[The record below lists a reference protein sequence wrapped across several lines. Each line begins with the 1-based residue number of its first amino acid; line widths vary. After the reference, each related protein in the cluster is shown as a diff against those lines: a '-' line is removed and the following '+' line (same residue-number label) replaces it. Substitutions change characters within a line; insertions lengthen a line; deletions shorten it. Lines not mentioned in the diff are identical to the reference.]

1 MDGEPCDD
9 QRGDALTGLGNWRQA
24 IPLLQRDLER
34 GAASALVFCDLD
46 HFANFNHRNGHSR
59 GDELLRLVA
68 SVLRSVTEQAARH
81 DERAAYRIGGEEFL
95 ILLSGSDLHEAEA
108 LAQEARRK
116 IKELPTQSEGPFSA
130 RFAIAAWTDGQ
141 APTFASLLDAAEDSL
156 RRSPKRDAV
165 VIISLER

>member
-1 MDGEPCDD
+1 M
-9 QRGDALTGLGNWRQA
+9 
-24 IPLLQRDLER
+24 PLLQRDLER

-46 HFANFNHRNGHSR
+46 QFASFNYRNGHSR
-59 GDELLRLVA
+59 GDELLRLVG
-68 SVLRSVTEQAARH
+68 SVLTSVTEHAAGH
-81 DERAAYRIGGEEFL
+81 DERVAYRVGGEEFL
-95 ILLSGSDLHEAEA
+95 IRLSDSDLHEAEA

-141 APTFASLLDAAEDSL
+141 APTLTSLLDAAEDSL

-165 VIISLER
+165 VIIPLDR